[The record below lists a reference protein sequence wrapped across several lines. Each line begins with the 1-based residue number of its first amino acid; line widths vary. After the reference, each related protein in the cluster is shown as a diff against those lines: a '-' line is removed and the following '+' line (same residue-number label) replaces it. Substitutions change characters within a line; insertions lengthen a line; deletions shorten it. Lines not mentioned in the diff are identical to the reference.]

1 MNIIRYRPSSSIL
14 DTFQN
19 ELNNLLGDNS
29 NRDAT
34 YSRWAP
40 HVDVQTKED
49 KYIVYAD
56 IPGVDPKDIHVH
68 MDGNMLT
75 IEGERKSE
83 TKDEAESYTRTERFF
98 GHFSRS
104 FTLPEDVSADDIVAK
119 CSKGVLCLTIPKTEK
134 KKPHRIEVKDGD

>member
-1 MNIIRYRPSSSIL
+1 MNIIRYRPGNSIL
-14 DTFQN
+14 DSFQN
-19 ELNNLLGDNS
+19 ELNTLLGDS
-29 NRDAT
+29 SREIS

-56 IPGVDPKDIHVH
+56 IPGVDPKDIQIH
-68 MDGNMLT
+68 MDGNVLT

-83 TKDEAESYTRTERFF
+83 TKDESEGYTRTERFF

-104 FTLPEDVSADDIVAK
+104 FALPDDVAEQEIDAK
-119 CSKGVLCLTIPKTEK
+119 CSKGVLCLSIPKMEK
-134 KKPHRIEVKDGD
+134 KKPRRIEVKEGE

>member
-1 MNIIRYRPSSSIL
+1 MNIIRYRPGSSLL

-19 ELNNLLGDNS
+19 ELNGLLGDNT
-29 NRDAT
+29 RDSS
-34 YSRWAP
+34 YSRWTP

-56 IPGVDPKDIHVH
+56 IPGVDPKDIQVH
-68 MDGNMLT
+68 MDGNTLT

-83 TKDEAESYTRTERFF
+83 SSHESEGYTRTERYF

-104 FTLPEDVSADDIVAK
+104 FTLPEDVAENDIVAK
-119 CSKGVLCLTIPKTEK
+119 CSKGVLCLTIPKTER
-134 KKPHRIEVKDGD
+134 KKPRKIEVKEGE

>member
-1 MNIIRYRPSSSIL
+1 MNIIRYRPRSSLL

-19 ELNNLLGDNS
+19 ELNGLLGDNT
-29 NRDAT
+29 RDSS

-40 HVDVQTKED
+40 QVDIQNKED
-49 KYIVYAD
+49 KYVVYAD
-56 IPGVDPKDIHVH
+56 IPGVEPKDIQVH
-68 MDGNMLT
+68 MDGNTLT

-83 TKDEAESYTRTERFF
+83 SKQEAEGYTRTERYF

-104 FTLPEDVSADDIVAK
+104 FTLPEDVAENDINAK

-134 KKPHRIEVKDGD
+134 RKPRKIEVKEGE